1 MKKILCICIALICI
15 SSLGIAGCTG
25 DTKTTNDVHQI
36 FERMI
41 SGDQIAEYIPFGYD
55 GLIAE
60 YEFVDHVYHY
70 GDDVPFVS
78 VYRTALVYDTVEA
91 ATKRFSSLKRT
102 YKDDCTQQGNT
113 LFVNYS
119 YYRSSLYLNGELT
132 YDEHITDA
140 LENGF
145 IFISPE
151 QN

>member
-1 MKKILCICIALICI
+1 MKKAIYTCIALIFI
-15 SSLGIAGCTG
+15 LSIGIVGCSET
-25 DTKTTNDVHQI
+25 TKTTNDIHQI
-36 FERMI
+36 FERVI

-78 VYRTALVYDTVEA
+78 TYRTAFIYDSEEA

-102 YKDDCTQQGNT
+102 YKDDCMQEGNT

-140 LENGF
+140 IENGF
-145 IFISPE
+145 IFIDPE
-151 QN
+151 K